1 MLHDLTV
8 HFDAHDFDH
17 ELLAFRGN
25 DCYACCY
32 QASRMRNAACFMG
45 VYMRQECITRN
56 ELGEQCSLGCELGT
70 LTAKLTVMLK
80 VHWPEPP

>member
-1 MLHDLTV
+1 
-8 HFDAHDFDH
+8 
-17 ELLAFRGN
+17 
-25 DCYACCY
+25 
-32 QASRMRNAACFMG
+32 MG